1 MRFRNPAYK
10 IALIYIL
17 IGGGWFVF
25 SSMYLDEIMH
35 WLGLNNP
42 LMLELVKAL
51 FFVLISGILIYI
63 LVGRAF
69 RFEKQ
74 LEKVY
79 KVFFERIPNWI
90 FVLSLGDQRILTANK
105 AALEHFDIAETDFG
119 EKYFNSFFEDYKN
132 LSKNKANQNR
142 IIRNL
147 IMIDKNYDA
156 RHVDIYS
163 MPFVH
168 KGVDCIMA
176 LAVDNTEIHRSLLEN
191 MRLNESLTLQNKQLR
206 EFSFINS
213 HHIRSHL
220 ANILGIMGLTN
231 ERENLPLEV
240 MKMLKESA
248 DKLDVEVR
256 KVNMLL
262 KENDSFMKNESA
274 ENGEEESLQ
283 RVVVFVDDDKV
294 QHMINKRILL
304 KVDPS
309 LRLMFFE
316 SPTMALEWLSA
327 NQADVLLLDINMP
340 EMKGWQVLDELERR
354 GINIQVK
361 MLTSSMDPDDIE
373 ESKNYGMVSGF
384 LNKPLKEEEVEAF
397 INFN

>member
-1 MRFRNPAYK
+1 MNPALR

-17 IGGGWFVF
+17 IGGSWFVF
-25 SSMYLDEIMH
+25 SSIYLDEIMH

-63 LVGRAF
+63 LVTRSF

-79 KVFFERIPNWI
+79 SVFFERIPNWI

-105 AALEHFDIAETDFG
+105 SALDHFDIAETDFG
-119 EKYFNSFFEDYKN
+119 KKYFNSFFEDYKN
-132 LSKNKANQNR
+132 LSKGKANQNR

-147 IMIDKNYDA
+147 IMIDKNYDP

-163 MPFVH
+163 MPFVY
-168 KGVDCIMA
+168 KGVDCMMA
-176 LAVDNTEIHRSLLEN
+176 LAVDNTEIHRSLFEN

-206 EFSFINS
+206 DFSFINS

-248 DKLDVEVR
+248 DKLDIEIR
-256 KVNMLL
+256 NVNKLL
-262 KENDSFMKNESA
+262 KENDNFMNNESPDDV
-274 ENGEEESLQ
+274 ERKGVQ
-283 RVVVFVDDDKV
+283 KVVVFVDDDKV

-304 KVDPS
+304 KVDPT
-309 LRLMFFE
+309 LKLMFFE
-316 SPTMALEWLSA
+316 SPIMALEWLTT
-327 NQADVLLLDINMP
+327 NNADILLLDINMP
-340 EMKGWQVLDELERR
+340 QMRGWEVLDELERR
-354 GINIQVK
+354 GINIQVT

-373 ESKNYGMVSGF
+373 ESKNYKMVNGF
-384 LNKPLKEEEVEAF
+384 LNKPLKEEEVEGF
-397 INFN
+397 INIS

>member
-1 MRFRNPAYK
+1 MNPAHK

-17 IGGGWFVF
+17 IGGSWFVF
-25 SSMYLDEIMH
+25 SSVYLDEIMH
-35 WLGLNNP
+35 WLGLDNT
-42 LMLELVKAL
+42 LVLELIKAL

-63 LVGRAF
+63 LVGRSF

-74 LEKVY
+74 LEEVY
-79 KVFFERIPNWI
+79 RVFFERIPNWI

-132 LSKNKANQNR
+132 LSKNRANQNR

-163 MPFVH
+163 MPFVY
-168 KGVDCIMA
+168 KGADCIMA

-191 MRLNESLTLQNKQLR
+191 MRLNESLTLQNQQLR
-206 EFSFINS
+206 DFSFINS

-220 ANILGIMGLTN
+220 ANILGIMGLSN

-248 DKLDVEVR
+248 DKLDIEVR
-256 KVNMLL
+256 KVNKLL
-262 KENDSFMKNESA
+262 KENDSFMKNDSQYPA
-274 ENGEEESLQ
+274 DSESLQ
-283 RVVVFVDDDKV
+283 RIVVFVDDDKV

-304 KVDPS
+304 KIDPT
-309 LRLMFFE
+309 LKLIFFE
-316 SPTMALEWLSA
+316 SPSMALEWLT
-327 NQADVLLLDINMP
+327 NNMADILLLDINMP
-340 EMKGWQVLDELERR
+340 EMKGWELLDEMERM
-354 GINIQVK
+354 GISIEVK
-361 MLTSSMDPDDIE
+361 MLTSSMAPEDIE
-373 ESKNYGMVSGF
+373 ESKNHRMVSGF
-384 LNKPLKEEEVEAF
+384 LNKPLKEEEVKDF

>member
-1 MRFRNPAYK
+1 MRFKSPAHK

-17 IGGGWFVF
+17 IGGSWFVF
-25 SSMYLDEIMH
+25 SSIYLDEIMH
-35 WLGLNNP
+35 WLGLNNQ
-42 LMLELVKAL
+42 LALELVKAL

-63 LVGRAF
+63 LVARAF

-79 KVFFERIPNWI
+79 KVFFERIPNWM

-147 IMIDKNYDA
+147 IMIDKYYDA

-163 MPFVH
+163 MPFVY
-168 KGVDCIMA
+168 KGVDCIIA

-191 MRLNESLTLQNKQLR
+191 MRLNESLRLQNKQLR
-206 EFSFINS
+206 DFSFINS

-231 ERENLPLEV
+231 ERENLPSEV

-248 DKLDVEVR
+248 DKLDVEIR
-256 KVNMLL
+256 NVNKLL
-262 KENDSFMKNESA
+262 KENDSFMKNDSPED
-274 ENGEEESLQ
+274 EEEVRLQ

-309 LRLMFFE
+309 LNLMFFE
-316 SPTMALEWLSA
+316 SPTMALEWLFA
-327 NQADVLLLDINMP
+327 NHADILLLDINMP
-340 EMKGWQVLDELERR
+340 EMKGWQVLEELERK
-354 GINIQVK
+354 GVNIQVK

-373 ESKNYGMVSGF
+373 ESKNYEMVSGF
-384 LNKPLKEEEVEAF
+384 LNKPLKEEEVELF

>member
-1 MRFRNPAYK
+1 MNPAHK

-17 IGGGWFVF
+17 IGGSWFVF
-25 SSMYLDEIMH
+25 SSIYLDEIMH
-35 WLGLNNP
+35 WLGMNNP

-74 LEKVY
+74 LEEVY

-90 FVLSLGDQRILTANK
+90 FVLSPGDQRILTANK
-105 AALEHFDIAETDFG
+105 AALEHFDIAENDFG
-119 EKYFNSFFEDYKN
+119 DKYFNSFFEDYKN
-132 LSKNKANQNR
+132 LSKNKTNQNR

-163 MPFVH
+163 MPFVY

-206 EFSFINS
+206 DFSFINS

-256 KVNMLL
+256 KVNKLL

-274 ENGEEESLQ
+274 DNVEEGRHQ

-304 KVDPS
+304 KVDPG
-309 LRLMFFE
+309 LKLMFFE
-316 SPTMALEWLSA
+316 SPTVALEWLST
-327 NQADVLLLDINMP
+327 NPADILLLDINMP

-361 MLTSSMDPDDIE
+361 MLTSSMDPHDVE

-384 LNKPLKEEEVEAF
+384 LNKPLKEEEVELF
-397 INFN
+397 INLN